1 MSKVYSF
8 RNEPETLTIVD
19 LAGPII
25 DPTDRCILLV
35 HDQRHFGR
43 GLHAWPGI
51 YRSFAASQSCI
62 RDHYDTRAYHFT
74 NTQLTLHVLNP
85 RLQRSGCRHCN
96 NTSEILSHGKDI

>member
-25 DPTDRCILLV
+25 DPADRCILLV

-43 GLHAWPGI
+43 ELHAWPGI
-51 YRSFAASQSCI
+51 YRSLQHHKAAYVI
-62 RDHYDTRAYHFT
+62 IV
-74 NTQLTLHVLNP
+74 TQELVTSLTLNLCSMCLIHDFNGPVV
-85 RLQRSGCRHCN
+85 GIATTH
-96 NTSEILSHGKDI
+96 